1 MAAELPADRTLHCSS
16 RSTGRILLTGCG
28 GQVGEALIRTLAAL
42 GEVVA
47 PGREEL
53 DLRDASSIRKTMRE
67 VRPRWVVNAAA
78 HTAVD
83 RAESEP
89 ELAFAINATAPE
101 ILAEEAKSMG
111 AVVIHYSTDYV
122 FDGAKESPYVES
134 DATGPLNVYG
144 SSKLAGEMALSA
156 SGAAHLIFRTSWVYG
171 ATGKNFVRSILR
183 LARERDHLKIVAD
196 QQGAPTWS
204 FELARMTAD
213 IIGQIEQRAVRADC
227 SLSEAAV
234 PVSGVYHA
242 SGAGETT
249 WFGIAEQTIDEMRK
263 LEPGSRLA
271 TVEAIS
277 TAEYPTPAKRPLNSR
292 LDCSKLD
299 EAFGWRMPEWRD
311 SLAVV
316 VHELAG

>member
-1 MAAELPADRTLHCSS
+1 MAAES
-16 RSTGRILLTGCG
+16 STGRILLTGRG
-28 GQVGEALIRTLAAL
+28 GQVGEALTRTLAPL

-53 DLRDASSIRKTMRE
+53 DLCDAGSIRKAMRE
-67 VRPRWVVNAAA
+67 VRPRWVVNTAA

-83 RAESEP
+83 KAESEP

-101 ILAEEAKSMG
+101 ILAEEAKSIG
-111 AVVIHYSTDYV
+111 AVLVHYSTDYV
-122 FDGAKESPYVES
+122 FDGAKRSPYVEH
-134 DATGPLNVYG
+134 DPTGPLNVYG
-144 SSKLAGEMALSA
+144 KSKLAGEMALRA

-183 LARERDHLKIVAD
+183 LAREREHLKIVAD
-196 QQGAPTWS
+196 QHGSPTWS

-213 IIGQIEQRAVRADC
+213 VIGQIEQRADDAHC
-227 SLSEAAV
+227 SLSEATV
-234 PVSGVYHA
+234 PVSGVYHV

-249 WFGIAEQTIDEMRK
+249 WFGFAEQVIAEMRK
-263 LEPGSRLA
+263 LGPDSKLA

-292 LDCSKLD
+292 LDCSKL
-299 EAFGWRMPEWRD
+299 EKVFRCQMPDWGD
-311 SLAVV
+311 SLAAVV
-316 VHELAG
+316 RELAG